1 MVLSSCNAVKRLEAD
16 EHLLTENTIYQ
27 NDEKVSD
34 PRIRNQLYQNPN
46 VKLLGVPLRLHIYNM
61 ARPNIDSILTS
72 RIYDNPKKLK
82 FLKKFWSEKQ
92 IIKRIDAGINFNE
105 WIKRTGQAPTIINE
119 EKTNKSKNRLE
130 AWYWNNG
137 WFNVDSKYEIN
148 LEDNKRGT
156 VDYFI
161 TTGKPYIVDSISRKI
176 ESPVVD
182 SLYQAHKGKSLIKSG
197 VQYATK
203 DFGNERDRLTT
214 LFRNSGLYHFEQ
226 EFLNFDADTV
236 NTNHKVNV
244 NVLIGD
250 RPVKLGD
257 TAIKVP
263 FKIHKISEVNIITDY
278 TYQNRNKPITDTTS
292 YDGYN
297 LMAFDEIKY
306 RPKSLTDNIF
316 IKKGDVFKDIDRTLT
331 YNRISQLRIFKY
343 PNIKYV
349 EDPRDSTNTNLIAN
363 VFLTPREKYNVA
375 FNFDVS
381 QSNIQDF
388 GIGFGGSLLIRNI
401 FRGAETFEISTR
413 GSIGSSSDA
422 ADSEDRFFNISEVGA
437 DMKLS
442 FPKILFPIN
451 TEKYIPNYMSPFTT
465 LSVGVSTQQNIGLD
479 KQNVTGAFS
488 YRWQPKKTLTH
499 QLDLLNVQ
507 YVRNL
512 NTGNYFN
519 VYRNSFNIL
528 NDIAQN
534 NNDVN
539 PAYFNTNEDGTS
551 TLIIPEGANSFIND
565 ALSNNIDNLT
575 TDELQDINNINERQ
589 DRLTEDN
596 LIFASNFS
604 YVYDNRD
611 NLYDND
617 FSRFRG
623 KIEFAGNTLSTIA
636 SSIGLEENNTGGYN
650 IFGVRFSQ
658 YAKLELDYIKHWDWG
673 NKNIFAIRTFG
684 GIAIPY
690 GNSESIPFSRSFFAG
705 GTNDNRGWQAYD
717 LGPGSTGGRNE
728 FNEANMKLH
737 FSGEY
742 RFNLFGQLNSAL
754 FVDVGNIWNVLDN
767 VDDEDAR
774 FTSLSDLSEL
784 AVGSG
789 FGLRYDVNFF
799 VIRFDIG
806 FKTYNPALTEGDR
819 WFKQYNFANAVY
831 NVGINYPF

>member
-1 MVLSSCNAVKRLEAD
+1 ML
-16 EHLLTENTIYQ
+16 
-27 NDEKVSD
+27 
-34 PRIRNQLYQNPN
+34 
-46 VKLLGVPLRLHIYNM
+46 
-61 ARPNIDSILTS
+61 
-72 RIYDNPKKLK
+72 
-82 FLKKFWSEKQ
+82 Q
-92 IIKRIDAGINFNE
+92 IAK
-105 WIKRTGQAPTIINE
+105 
-119 EKTNKSKNRLE
+119 
-130 AWYWNNG
+130 
-137 WFNVDSKYEIN
+137 
-148 LEDNKRGT
+148 
-156 VDYFI
+156 
-161 TTGKPYIVDSISRKI
+161 IV
-176 ESPVVD
+176 
-182 SLYQAHKGKSLIKSG
+182 
-197 VQYATK
+197 
-203 DFGNERDRLTT
+203 
-214 LFRNSGLYHFEQ
+214 
-226 EFLNFDADTV
+226 
-236 NTNHKVNV
+236 
-244 NVLIGD
+244 
-250 RPVKLGD
+250 
-257 TAIKVP
+257 
-263 FKIHKISEVNIITDY
+263 
-278 TYQNRNKPITDTTS
+278 
-292 YDGYN
+292 
-297 LMAFDEIKY
+297 
-306 RPKSLTDNIF
+306 
-316 IKKGDVFKDIDRTLT
+316 
-331 YNRISQLRIFKY
+331 
-343 PNIKYV
+343 
-349 EDPRDSTNTNLIAN
+349 
-363 VFLTPREKYNVA
+363 
-375 FNFDVS
+375 
-381 QSNIQDF
+381 
-388 GIGFGGSLLIRNI
+388 
-401 FRGAETFEISTR
+401 
-413 GSIGSSSDA
+413 
-422 ADSEDRFFNISEVGA
+422 FFNISEVGA